1 VTITPFGAIRSRAI
15 RLLRDDV
22 DTDQIIPARFL
33 TTTTRAGLGRHLF
46 ADWRFDATG
55 APRPGFPLDA
65 PASAG
70 ASILVAGRNFGCGS
84 SREHAP
90 WALYDW
96 GIRAVI
102 ATSFADI
109 FEGNARKNGLLPV
122 ALDAGAHAE
131 LIKLLEHDPRAEVTV
146 DLEQQVVSAGPTFR
160 ASFPIETF
168 AKTCLLDGVDELGFL
183 LNDPG
188 AIAEFE
194 KTQPSFVP
202 TTSLS
207 AVRRSA

>member
-1 VTITPFGAIRSRAI
+1 VTITPFGAIRSRAV

-46 ADWRFDATG
+46 SDWRFDAAG

-65 PASAG
+65 PESAG

-122 ALDAGAHAE
+122 ALGTDAHAE
-131 LIKLLEHDPRAEVTV
+131 LVRLLERDAGTEVTV
-146 DLEQQVVSAGPTFR
+146 DLERQTVAAGPAFR
-160 ASFPIETF
+160 ASFAIEPF
-168 AKTCLLDGVDELGFL
+168 AKTCLLDGVDEMGFL
-183 LNDPG
+183 LNDLS
-188 AIAEFE
+188 AIADFE
-194 KTQPSFVP
+194 RAQPRFIP
-202 TTSLS
+202 TTSLRPAQQS
-207 AVRRSA
+207 A